1 MVQSKAATVA
11 AYMKELPAERRAALA
26 RLRALIRKGAKGATE
41 DMRYGMPTYTLDGEY
56 LFAFAAQKN
65 NYSFYCCYTDVLKKH
80 KKRLGKLDCGKSCV
94 RFRKPE
100 DLDLDVVADMVSDSV
115 KAVTKKAGKKA
126 GKT

>member
-1 MVQSKAATVA
+1 MVSSKAATVA

-26 RLRALIRKGAKGATE
+26 KLRALLRKGAPKAKE
-41 DMRYGMPTYTLDGEY
+41 DMAYGMPTYTLDGEL

-65 NYSFYCCYTDVLKKH
+65 NYALYCCYTGVLQKH

-115 KAVTKKAGKKA
+115 KAVRRSVAKK
-126 GKT
+126 